1 MPLVEQPP
9 SPRLSVVIPV
19 YNERLTLPE
28 ILHRV
33 QAITI
38 PKEIVIVDDCST
50 DGTRDELRRL
60 EGELAEA
67 RRLGTADEKNEIRIY
82 YQEPNQGKGAALRR
96 GFAEATGD
104 IVLVQDADLE
114 YDPRDYPKL
123 LAPILEGKADVVY
136 GSRFT
141 GTPRR
146 VLFFWHHVAN
156 KVLTLVSNM
165 VTNLNLTDMETGYK
179 VFRADI
185 IKSIP
190 IRSSRFG
197 VEPELTAKLA
207 KVHARIYEVPISYAG
222 RAQWEG
228 KKIRWTDGI
237 VALWTILRYA
247 FVDDQENAD
256 PGYTTL
262 LRLSR
267 AERYNRWLFQQI
279 LPWMGQRVLEV
290 GAGIGSF
297 TRHLTGRD
305 LVVATELN
313 PRYLRILGN
322 TFERHTRVE
331 VMPLDL
337 ADFDPAPL
345 AARKL
350 DTIVC
355 LNVLE
360 HIEDDRGVLRR
371 LHDSLAP
378 GGCLVLL
385 VPAHQWLYG
394 SIDRAI
400 DHYRRYEPAGLIA
413 KLKEAGFHVEHTQF
427 FNQLGVAG
435 WWLNGKVLRRTQVPG
450 LQLRLQNLL
459 VPILRAEA
467 HVPLPFGLSLVAVGR
482 RASDPPGAE
491 ARRER

>member
-1 MPLVEQPP
+1 MVGQNP

-28 ILHRV
+28 ILERV
-33 QAITI
+33 QAAPI
-38 PKEIVIVDDCST
+38 PKEIVIVDDCSK
-50 DGTRDELRRL
+50 DGTRDYLRQL
-60 EGELAEA
+60 EAELAEA
-67 RRLGTADEKNEIRIY
+67 RRLGTADEKNEIRVF

-114 YDPRDYPKL
+114 YDPRDSPKL

-146 VLFFWHHVAN
+146 VLYFWHHVAN
-156 KVLTLVSNM
+156 KLLTLFSNM

-222 RAQWEG
+222 RAYWEG
-228 KKIRWTDGI
+228 KKIRWTDGV

-256 PGYTTL
+256 PGYKTL

-267 AERYNRWLFQQI
+267 AERYNYWMFEQLAPWL
-279 LPWMGQRVLEV
+279 GQRILEI
-290 GAGIGSF
+290 GSGIGSF
-297 TRHLTGRD
+297 TRYLVGRE
-305 LVVATELN
+305 LIVVTDLN
-313 PRYLRILGN
+313 PRYLRILRN

-331 VMPLDL
+331 VEPLDL
-337 ADFDPAPL
+337 MTFDPAPF
-345 AARKL
+345 AGRGI
-350 DTIVC
+350 DTILC
-355 LNVLE
+355 FNVLE
-360 HIEDDRGVLRR
+360 HVEDDRGALRR
-371 LHDSLAP
+371 LHAALAP
-378 GGCLVLL
+378 GGRLLLL
-385 VPAHQWLYG
+385 VPAHQRLYG
-394 SIDRAI
+394 AIDRAI
-400 DHYRRYEPAGLIA
+400 DHYRRYDAAGLA
-413 KLKEAGFHVEHTQF
+413 VTLEEAGFRVEHTQY
-427 FNQLGVAG
+427 FNRLGVLG
-435 WWLNGKVLRRTQVPG
+435 WYVNSVLLRRTKVPG
-450 LQLRLQNLL
+450 LQLRLQNVL
-459 VPILRAEA
+459 VPFLRAEA
-467 HVPLPFGLSLVAVGR
+467 ALPLPFGLSLIAVAR
-482 RASDPPGAE
+482 RA
-491 ARRER
+491 

>member
-1 MPLVEQPP
+1 MPPVDQRP
-9 SPRLSVVIPV
+9 STRLSVVIPV

-50 DGTRDELRRL
+50 DGTRDYLHRL
-60 EGELAEA
+60 EAELAET
-67 RRLGTADEKNEIRIY
+67 RRLGTADEKNEIRVF

-222 RAQWEG
+222 RAYWEG

-237 VALWTILRYA
+237 VAIWTILRYA

-256 PGYTTL
+256 PSYKTL

-267 AERYNRWLFQQI
+267 AERYNRWMFQQ
-279 LPWMGQRVLEV
+279 LVPWLGQRVLEV
-290 GAGIGSF
+290 GSGIGSF

-313 PRYLRILGN
+313 PRYMRILGN

-337 ADFDPAPL
+337 TDFDPAPV
-345 AARKL
+345 AARNL

-360 HIEDDRGVLRR
+360 HIEDDRGTLRR
-371 LHDSLAP
+371 LHASLVP
-378 GGCLVLL
+378 GGRLLLL
-385 VPAHQWLYG
+385 VPAHQWLFG
-394 SIDRAI
+394 SIDQAI
-400 DHYRRYEPAGLIA
+400 DHHRRYERTELVR
-413 KLKEAGFHVEHTQF
+413 KLEDAGFLVEHTQF
-427 FNQLGVAG
+427 FNRLGVLG
-435 WWLNGKVLRRTQVPG
+435 WWANGKVLRRTRVPS
-450 LQLRLQNLL
+450 LQLHLQNLL
-459 VPILRAEA
+459 VPLLRAEA
-467 HVPLPFGLSLVAVGR
+467 YLPLPFGLSLVAV
-482 RASDPPGAE
+482 
-491 ARRER
+491 ARRTGDLPGGARGIV